1 MWGWGCVHGACA
13 YRCLLRCVYLCANM
27 PCLCFLMLSKLC
39 TQARVCLPKF
49 VHPPLYGCG
58 RVQVCLGLGV
68 HPPGSTAHVGCI
80 PSVNDVCLHVG
91 CTPSFVP
98 ETCYHPFT
106 HLYPIQCAHIIIVIT
121 SLLILLIYIT
131 HPVSLSLSPP
141 PPPSTSPPPPS
152 PPTTPSP
159 LHTGSCTS
167 ARQAP
172 RLCRQTASPN
182 TSCVLHS
189 HPQ

>member
-1 MWGWGCVHGACA
+1 MCGWGCVHRACT
-13 YRCLLRCVYLCANM
+13 YRCLLRCVSLCANM

-39 TQARVCLPKF
+39 TQARVCLPRF
-49 VHPPLYGCG
+49 VHPPPPLYGCG
-58 RVQVCLGLGV
+58 RFQVCLWLGV
-68 HPPGSTAHVGCI
+68 HPPGSTA
-80 PSVNDVCLHVG
+80 HVG

-106 HLYPIQCAHIIIVIT
+106 HLYRIQCAYTIKALQSIVIT

-141 PPPSTSPPPPS
+141 PPP
-152 PPTTPSP
+152 TPSP

-172 RLCRQTASPN
+172 RLCHQTASPD

-189 HPQ
+189 HT